1 MFYSMQMEIK
11 LWARISSSGNNMVTK
26 TQILKIIY
34 WNKLKPP

>member
-1 MFYSMQMEIK
+1 
-11 LWARISSSGNNMVTK
+11 MVTK